1 MKNQPK
7 TKIDTGATDERKGDA
22 GIVHLKSG
30 TCPSLSGKSKLR
42 YAVGR
47 SPEGRL
53 HVRVVENSSTG
64 CFSDDWFDLDALWQ
78 ELAKS
83 SPDGGP
89 VTSGDVAKSFA
100 GRSQNTAG
108 FVFAA
113 MRAEGLVVP
122 SRQKRRCYDRVDA
135 AAYEAKCRAL
145 LEGKVAKEAKAKKAK
160 RKTADAGAPKRA
172 ARAPRKRKSS

>member
-7 TKIDTGATDERKGDA
+7 TKIDTGATSEAKGDA
-22 GIVHLKSG
+22 GVVHLKTGS
-30 TCPSLSGKSKLR
+30 CPSLSGKSKLK

-47 SPEGRL
+47 SAEGRL
-53 HVRVVENSSTG
+53 MVRVVENSSTG
-64 CFSDDWFDLDALWQ
+64 CFSEEWFDVDALWR
-78 ELAKS
+78 ELDTS

-89 VTSGDVAKSFA
+89 VTSGDMARSFA

-108 FVFAA
+108 FAFAA
-113 MRAEGLVVP
+113 LKQEGLVVP

-145 LEGKVAKEAKAKKAK
+145 LEGKVAREARAKKTGGRPAEDG
-160 RKTADAGAPKRA
+160 TPKRA
-172 ARAPRKRKSS
+172 ARAPRRRKSS